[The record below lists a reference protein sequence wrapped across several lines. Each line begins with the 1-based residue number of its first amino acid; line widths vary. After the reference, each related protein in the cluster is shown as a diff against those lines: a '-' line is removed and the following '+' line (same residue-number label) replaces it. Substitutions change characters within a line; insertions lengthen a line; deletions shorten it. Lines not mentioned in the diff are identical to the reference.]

1 MKISTFRRIIAN
13 HNKGLDTHMG
23 RYLYNIQY
31 DFMAGCH
38 RIIRCLKGWEGG
50 TAVQYDF
57 CGNVI
62 GSTQGNNWEWRERIP
77 EEAWK

>member
-1 MKISTFRRIIAN
+1 MKFTTYQRIARN
-13 HNKGLDTHMG
+13 HNLGLNTPIG

-31 DFMAGCH
+31 DYMGGFW
-38 RIIRCLKGWEGG
+38 RVIRCLKGWEGG

-77 EEAWK
+77 DEAWK

>member
-1 MKISTFRRIIAN
+1 MKISTFKRIIAN

-50 TAVQYDF
+50 TAVLYDF

-77 EEAWK
+77 DETWK